1 MQGLFVDNNIG
12 GAAATGLGEEVIKS
26 SGSFLVVELMRQGY
40 DPASACKEALDR
52 VIRGA

>member
-1 MQGLFVDNNIG
+1 MCIRDSLIGAGLNVDNSNG

-40 DPASACKEALDR
+40 NPTAA
-52 VIRGA
+52 